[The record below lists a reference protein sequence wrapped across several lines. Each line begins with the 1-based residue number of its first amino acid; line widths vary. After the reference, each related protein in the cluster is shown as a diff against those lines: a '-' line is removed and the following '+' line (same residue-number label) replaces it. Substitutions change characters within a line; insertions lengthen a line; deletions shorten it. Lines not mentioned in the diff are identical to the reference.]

1 MESYSCR
8 KLRSIAI
15 RVVHGQLHN
24 HRSFII
30 HIFCT
35 RHADAERQAVET
47 AAPGPPKA
55 KALKEVA
62 RRVERELEAA
72 FKAAGCTDTLRFDP
86 KLKETGMLD
95 LKSTAYQP
103 DSAVPKN

>member
-1 MESYSCR
+1 MHLNRPILFPSPCHT
-8 KLRSIAI
+8 
-15 RVVHGQLHN
+15 RVLV
-24 HRSFII
+24 
-30 HIFCT
+30 
-35 RHADAERQAVET
+35 DAERQAVDT

-55 KALKEVA
+55 KAMKEVA

-72 FKAAGCTDTLRFDP
+72 FKAAGCTEPLRFDP

-103 DSAVPKN
+103 DKSVPSK